1 MLLKM
6 LTLEAGLIRL
16 AKDSYKEHLKLFR
29 FELKQYLVFKMLRFS
44 FKYAQEYTLEH
55 PWVQALP
62 KGLKCFNCVI
72 KQLGTQVSKSYFKA
86 FAALHE
92 PLVRWL
98 QEETQKPVLF
108 FNEA

>member
-44 FKYAQEYTLEH
+44 FKYAQAIQTR
-55 PWVQALP
+55 V
-62 KGLKCFNCVI
+62 
-72 KQLGTQVSKSYFKA
+72 
-86 FAALHE
+86 
-92 PLVRWL
+92 PLSTRL
-98 QEETQKPVLF
+98 DSFT
-108 FNEA
+108 